1 VKKLTKAALPLI
13 AVLLLTSLGVV
24 LAATTFTLTAS
35 SNVTV
40 NPGVVSGVFIS
51 GSVSN
56 EVTGTTYVLP
66 NGFKG
71 ESCSL
76 GSSGSTLTCP
86 AFSIQQGDYVVFTA
100 VVANTGT
107 TTAAIVVSATPSAS
121 GVLQIVADGSN
132 PTWINPDQSGTFIFT
147 LDGVGVGPG
156 GFTVTLSGTAVVN
169 DLSSPTVPSG
179 LS

>member
-40 NPGVVSGVFIS
+40 NPGVTSAVFTS
-51 GSVSN
+51 GSLSN
-56 EVTGTTYVLP
+56 EVTGTSYVLP

-71 ESCSL
+71 ETCSL
-76 GSSGSTLTCP
+76 GGSGTTLSCP

-100 VVANTGT
+100 VVQNTGST
-107 TTAAIVVSATPSAS
+107 TDAIAVSAIAANPS
-121 GVLQIVADGSN
+121 VLNIVPDGSN
-132 PTWINPDQSGTFIFT
+132 PTWIDAGQSGTFIFT
-147 LDGVGVGPG
+147 IDATGVGTG
-156 GFTVTLSGTAVVN
+156 GFSVTLSGSAVVN
-169 DLSSPTVPSG
+169 DLASPTVPSG
-179 LS
+179 LL